1 LIFIKL
7 SQREKQSENGDISF
21 TYFFAFHTKT
31 YHSSFMGGITGFRGE
46 QIRKG
51 LSAIKKEDISINSKE
66 EQITPLIELFKTIS
80 KELKVELSKL

>member
-1 LIFIKL
+1 
-7 SQREKQSENGDISF
+7 
-21 TYFFAFHTKT
+21 
-31 YHSSFMGGITGFRGE
+31 MGGITGFRGE

-80 KELKVELSKL
+80 KELKVELSKLQ